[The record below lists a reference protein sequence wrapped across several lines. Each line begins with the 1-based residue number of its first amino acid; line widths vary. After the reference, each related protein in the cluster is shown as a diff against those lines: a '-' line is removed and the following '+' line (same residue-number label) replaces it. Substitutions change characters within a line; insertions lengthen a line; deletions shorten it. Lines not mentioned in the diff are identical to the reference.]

1 MRTRFWRIVTV
12 VTGWHI
18 AASVCYYAVYAGT
31 PLFREAFDLSG
42 LEIGFV
48 ITALSLG
55 YAVSLLPFGVATD
68 RYGERYTLAGGLAG
82 LALGVFAVAIAPTYP
97 LLLVAAFLLGSMYGS
112 ATPGTNKA
120 VFDQIEP
127 ERQHRALGIKQVG
140 PTVGS
145 ALGAV
150 VVTGL
155 AGVFFWQFGFYVAAA
170 VGLATSVV
178 FYLVYRGSDRAEAS
192 VPDFRALLSNRTYLV
207 LLLVGACLGSAFY
220 TATGYTVLFVEDS
233 VGATVGVA
241 GLVLATLQV
250 ASSVG
255 RIAAGTL
262 ADALPGLPRRRTG
275 AIFAV
280 QAAGGGVLFLMLP
293 VSDSLL
299 VVGGAFVG
307 LGLSILGSVGL
318 YYSVISTIVAEE
330 ELGAASAAGQLAV
343 TASGLFA
350 PPAFGYLVDTSGY
363 VAAWSFLAGLSF
375 VATVLVSLVALDVV

>member
-1 MRTRFWRIVTV
+1 MRTRFWRVVTV
-12 VTGWHI
+12 VTAWHI

-31 PLFREAFDLSG
+31 PLFREAFGLSG

-68 RYGERYTLAGGLAG
+68 RYGERYTLTGGLAG
-82 LALGVFAVAIAPTYP
+82 LALGVLAVAIAPTYP

-120 VFDQIEP
+120 IFDQIAP

-145 ALGAV
+145 AVGAV

-155 AGVFFWQFGFYVAAA
+155 AGVFVWQFGFYVAAA
-170 VGLATSVV
+170 VGLATTVV
-178 FYLVYRGSDRAEAS
+178 FSVVYRGSDRTEAT

-220 TATGYTVLFVEDS
+220 TATGYTVLFVEES
-233 VGATVGVA
+233 VGTTVGAA
-241 GLVLATLQV
+241 GLVLATLQI
-250 ASSVG
+250 ASSAG
-255 RIAAGTL
+255 RVAAGTL
-262 ADALPGLPRRRTG
+262 ADVLPGSPRRRTG
-275 AIFAV
+275 SIFAV
-280 QAAGGGVLFLMLP
+280 QAAAGGVLFLLLP
-293 VSDSLL
+293 ATDSL
-299 VVGGAFVG
+299 VVTGATFVG
-307 LGLSILGSVGL
+307 LGLSILGAVGL
-318 YYSVISTIVAEE
+318 YYSVISTVVPEE

-350 PPAFGYLVDTSGY
+350 PPTFGYLVDTSGY
-363 VAAWSFLAGLSF
+363 VAAWGFLAALAF
-375 VATVLVSLVALDVV
+375 VATALVSLVALELV